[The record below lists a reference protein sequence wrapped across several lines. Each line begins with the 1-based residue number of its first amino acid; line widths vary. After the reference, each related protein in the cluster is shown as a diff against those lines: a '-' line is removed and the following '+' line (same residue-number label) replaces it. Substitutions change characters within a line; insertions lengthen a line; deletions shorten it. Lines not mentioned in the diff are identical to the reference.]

1 MQHYYV
7 IIPLCCAVV
16 AILAG
21 LIYREWLPASVQLL
35 LIEAALS
42 IGSDITGLLNPT
54 HTNIVFN
61 VFMLSDTFLL
71 ILASTSLQRSNR
83 KLILKTIFLLT
94 FFVVWALS
102 VGISSINTFANF
114 AFAVGG
120 LCVILDYLYTVFLNE
135 TGEDR
140 KLAVPVRTLS
150 FALVLYHCG
159 TFTFFIALPYLMNE
173 STPEYILDINTWL
186 DSIKYILIA
195 LSFYLF
201 KRYHEPS
208 EKQAYGK

>member
-1 MQHYYV
+1 M
-7 IIPLCCAVV
+7 CCAIV
-16 AILAG
+16 AVLVG
-21 LIYREWLPASVQLL
+21 LINRKWLPPSVQLL
-35 LIEAALS
+35 LIEAAIS
-42 IGSDITGLLNPT
+42 IGSDITGLRNPN
-54 HTNIVFN
+54 HTNVVFN
-61 VFMLSDTFLL
+61 TFMLLDTFLL
-71 ILASTSLQRSNR
+71 ILASTSLQKSNIKY
-83 KLILKTIFLLT
+83 KLKKIYLVIFL
-94 FFVVWALS
+94 VVW
-102 VGISSINTFANF
+102 VISIGRFGINTFANF

-120 LCVILDYLYTVFLNE
+120 LCVTLDYLYTVFLNE
-135 TGEDR
+135 TSENR
-140 KLAVPVRTLS
+140 KLATPVRTLS
-150 FALVLYHCG
+150 FALILYHCG

>member
-16 AILAG
+16 AVLAG
-21 LIYREWLPASVQLL
+21 LNYREWLPASVRILMV
-35 LIEAALS
+35 EAVLS

-54 HTNIVFN
+54 HTNVVFN

-102 VGISSINTFANF
+102 VGISSIYTFANF

-135 TGEDR
+135 TGENR

-159 TFTFFIALPYLMNE
+159 TFTFFIALPSLMNE

-186 DSIKYILIA
+186 DSIKYLLIA

>member
-7 IIPLCCAVV
+7 IIPVSCAVV

-21 LIYREWLPASVQLL
+21 LANRIWLPASVQLL

-42 IGSDITGLLNPT
+42 IGSDITGLLNPR
-54 HTNIVFN
+54 HTNVVFN
-61 VFMLSDTFLL
+61 TFMLLDTFLL
-71 ILASTSLQRSNR
+71 ILASTSLQASNVKNR
-83 KLILKTIFLLT
+83 LKKIYLITFLL
-94 FFVVWALS
+94 VWLVS
-102 VGISSINTFANF
+102 VGRFGMNTFANF
-114 AFAVGG
+114 AYAVGEF
-120 LCVILDYLYTVFLNE
+120 CVTLDYLYTVFLNE

-150 FALVLYHCG
+150 FALILYHCG
-159 TFTFFIALPYLMNE
+159 TFTFFIALPSLMNE

-201 KRYHEPS
+201 RRYHEPS